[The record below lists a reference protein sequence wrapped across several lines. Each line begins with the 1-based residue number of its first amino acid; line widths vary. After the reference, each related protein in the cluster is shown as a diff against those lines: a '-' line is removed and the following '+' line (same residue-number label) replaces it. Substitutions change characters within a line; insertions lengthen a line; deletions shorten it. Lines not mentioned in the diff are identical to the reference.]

1 MTFICLPS
9 ESFANVVIDNGY
21 TGPETLLI
29 ENVVNPT
36 ELLLETYLKQR
47 NIQSMEKNKET
58 IPERFIGVVT
68 EEEYKKSINYN
79 TERIRFSMFT
89 ATISVGVLLLFTTGG
104 LLNSLTKIVQDITQ
118 SNVLGIILLGLFIVL
133 IDEIV
138 GIPLA
143 VYSTFTLEEKYGFNK
158 TTAKTFIQDLIK
170 NLIISVVFASTLY
183 AVVISIIERLGDNWW
198 IYAFVAVFLF
208 QAIVFYLYPVLILP
222 LFNKLEPITDE
233 KFKEPIEKLLN
244 KINFKAKGLFV
255 MDGSLRSSHGNAF
268 FTGFGNNKRIVFYDT
283 LLETIT
289 PKEMESILGH
299 ELGHYKLGHIRRT
312 LVSSI
317 FFGFL
322 GFYILGQV
330 FMADQFFYGHGLDEV
345 TLYSKFLLFYLV
357 IGSYTFFTKP
367 FTSYISRQREF
378 AADDF
383 SIEYTEVESMIS
395 GLLKLSKDNASN
407 LTPDPLYSSYYYS
420 HPPIAE
426 RVKSLEGKKKT

>member
-1 MTFICLPS
+1 MNLVELINDLNFNILFPLFIG
-9 ESFANVVIDNGY
+9 FK
-21 TGPETLLI
+21 
-29 ENVVNPT
+29 
-36 ELLLETYLKQR
+36 LLLETYLKQR

-104 LLNSLTKIVQDITQ
+104 LLNFLTKIVQDTTQ

-133 IDEIV
+133 IDEII

-143 VYSTFTLEEKYGFNK
+143 IYSTFTLEEKYGFNK
-158 TTAKTFIQDLIK
+158 TTAKTFVQDLIK
-170 NLIISVVFASTLY
+170 NLIISVIFASTLY

>member
-1 MTFICLPS
+1 MNLVELINDLNFNILFPLFIG
-9 ESFANVVIDNGY
+9 FK
-21 TGPETLLI
+21 
-29 ENVVNPT
+29 
-36 ELLLETYLKQR
+36 LLLETYLKQR

-58 IPERFIGVVT
+58 IPERFIDVVT

-89 ATISVGVLLLFTTGG
+89 AAISVGVLLLFTTGG
-104 LLNSLTKIVQDITQ
+104 LLNFLTKIVQDITQ

-133 IDEIV
+133 IDEII

-143 VYSTFTLEEKYGFNK
+143 IYSTFTLEEKYGFNK
-158 TTAKTFIQDLIK
+158 TTAKTFVQDLIK
-170 NLIISVVFASTLY
+170 NLIISVVFTSTLY

>member
-1 MTFICLPS
+1 MNLVELINDLNFNILFPLFIG
-9 ESFANVVIDNGY
+9 FK
-21 TGPETLLI
+21 
-29 ENVVNPT
+29 
-36 ELLLETYLKQR
+36 LLLETYLKQR

-104 LLNSLTKIVQDITQ
+104 LLNFLTKIVQDITQ

-133 IDEIV
+133 IDEII

-143 VYSTFTLEEKYGFNK
+143 IYSTFTLEEKYGFNK
-158 TTAKTFIQDLIK
+158 TTAKTFVQDLIK

-268 FTGFGNNKRIVFYDT
+268 FTGLGNNKRIVFYDT

>member
-1 MTFICLPS
+1 MNLVELINDLNFNILFPLFIG
-9 ESFANVVIDNGY
+9 FK
-21 TGPETLLI
+21 
-29 ENVVNPT
+29 
-36 ELLLETYLKQR
+36 LLLETYLKQR

-58 IPERFIGVVT
+58 IPERFIDVVT

-104 LLNSLTKIVQDITQ
+104 LLNFLTKIVQDITQ

-133 IDEIV
+133 IDEII

-143 VYSTFTLEEKYGFNK
+143 IYSTFTLEEKYGFNK

-170 NLIISVVFASTLY
+170 NLIISVIFASTLY

-198 IYAFVAVFLF
+198 IYAFLAVFLF

>member
-1 MTFICLPS
+1 MNQTAFKSFIFIS
-9 ESFANVVIDNGY
+9 A
-21 TGPETLLI
+21 LLAI
-29 ENVVNPT
+29 ITDFFE
-36 ELLLETYLKQR
+36 
-47 NIQSMEKNKET
+47 
-58 IPERFIGVVT
+58 
-68 EEEYKKSINYN
+68 IN
-79 TERIRFSMFT
+79 
-89 ATISVGVLLLFTTGG
+89 LLFYFLKPLTTSLIILFLLKHRDTAAKAYSNLVIIG
-104 LLNSLTKIVQDITQ
+104 LLFC
-118 SNVLGIILLGLFIVL
+118 LGGDTFLLFPDFFALGLGAFLIGHLWFIAAFVKENGWKFP
-133 IDEIV
+133 IKI

-143 VYSTFTLEEKYGFNK
+143 VYSTFYLEEKYGFNK
-158 TTAKTFIQDLIK
+158 TTTKTFVQDLIK
-170 NLIISVVFASTLY
+170 SLLISIIFSSILY

-208 QAIVFYLYPVLILP
+208 QAIIFYLYPVLILP

-299 ELGHYKLGHIRRT
+299 ELGHYKLGHIKRT
-312 LVSSI
+312 LISSI

-330 FMADQFFYGHGLDEV
+330 FMADQFFYGHGLDEI

-395 GLLKLSKDNASN
+395 GLLKLSKDNSSN
-407 LTPDPLYSSYYYS
+407 LTPDNLYSSYYYS

-426 RVKSLEGKKKT
+426 RVKSLEGKKDLGNTKDE

>member
-1 MTFICLPS
+1 MNLVELINDLNFNILFPLFIG
-9 ESFANVVIDNGY
+9 FK
-21 TGPETLLI
+21 
-29 ENVVNPT
+29 
-36 ELLLETYLKQR
+36 LLLETYLKQR

-58 IPERFIGVVT
+58 IPERFIDVVT

-89 ATISVGVLLLFTTGG
+89 ATISVGVLLLFTSGG

>member
-1 MTFICLPS
+1 MNLVELINDLNFNILFPLFIG
-9 ESFANVVIDNGY
+9 FK
-21 TGPETLLI
+21 
-29 ENVVNPT
+29 
-36 ELLLETYLKQR
+36 LLLETYLKQR

-58 IPERFIGVVT
+58 IPERFIDVVT

-104 LLNSLTKIVQDITQ
+104 LLNFLTKIVQDITQ

-133 IDEIV
+133 IDEII

-143 VYSTFTLEEKYGFNK
+143 IYSTFTLEEKYGFNK
-158 TTAKTFIQDLIK
+158 TTAKTFVQDLIK

-322 GFYILGQV
+322 GFFILGQV

>member
-1 MTFICLPS
+1 MNLVELINDLNFNVLFPLFIG
-9 ESFANVVIDNGY
+9 FKF
-21 TGPETLLI
+21 
-29 ENVVNPT
+29 
-36 ELLLETYLKQR
+36 LLETYLKQR
-47 NIQSMEKNKET
+47 NIQSMDDNKEA
-58 IPERFIGVVT
+58 IPERFVGVVT

-79 TERIRFSMFT
+79 TERIRFSMLT
-89 ATISVGVLLLFTTGG
+89 ALISVGVLLLFTTGG
-104 LLNSLTKIVQDITQ
+104 LLNSLTKVVQEVTQ
-118 SNVLGIILLGLFIVL
+118 SNVVGIILLGLFIVL
-133 IDEIV
+133 IDEII

-143 VYSTFTLEEKYGFNK
+143 IYSTFYLEEKYGFNK
-158 TTAKTFIQDLIK
+158 TTTKTFIQDLIK
-170 NLIISVVFASTLY
+170 NLLISIIFSSTLY

-208 QAIVFYLYPVLILP
+208 QAIIFYLYPVLILP

-312 LVSSI
+312 LISSI

-330 FMADQFFYGHGLDEV
+330 FMADQFFYGHGLDEI

-395 GLLKLSKDNASN
+395 GLLKLSKDNSSN
-407 LTPDPLYSSYYYS
+407 LTPDNLYSAYYYS

-426 RVKSLEGKKKT
+426 RVKSLEGKKKN

>member
-1 MTFICLPS
+1 MNLVELINDLNFNILFPLFIG
-9 ESFANVVIDNGY
+9 FK
-21 TGPETLLI
+21 
-29 ENVVNPT
+29 
-36 ELLLETYLKQR
+36 LLLETYLKQR

-104 LLNSLTKIVQDITQ
+104 LLNFLTKIVQDITQ

-133 IDEIV
+133 IDEII

-143 VYSTFTLEEKYGFNK
+143 IYSTFTLEEKYGFNK
-158 TTAKTFIQDLIK
+158 TTAKTFVKDLIK
-170 NLIISVVFASTLY
+170 NLIISVIFASTLY

-198 IYAFVAVFLF
+198 IYAFLAVFLF